1 MKKAPVYKT
10 GLQNKHRGRKR
21 RFVKPAY
28 KTSTEEENAGL

>member
-21 RFVKPAY
+21 RFIKPAY
-28 KTSTEEENAGL
+28 KSKHRWWVK